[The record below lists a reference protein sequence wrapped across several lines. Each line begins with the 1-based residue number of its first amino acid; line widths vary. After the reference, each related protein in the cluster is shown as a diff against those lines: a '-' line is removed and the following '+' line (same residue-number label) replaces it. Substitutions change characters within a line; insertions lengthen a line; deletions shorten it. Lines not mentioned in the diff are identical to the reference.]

1 LRFSSRAWF
10 VPLAFGAIVDGR
22 MGKTYEHIDAAL
34 EEFIR
39 AQQMF
44 FVATAPLKA
53 SGHLNLSPKGLDSL
67 RVLDPHTLAYLDFV
81 GSGAETIAHLR
92 ENERIVVMF
101 CAFHG
106 APRIVRLHGRGEV
119 LEPQDQEFVR
129 LRTIFPLEP
138 PARAIIRIAVGRI
151 ADSCGYGVPLY
162 SFERNRSQLAEWVAR
177 KGEQGLIEYQ
187 EQKNRISVDGL
198 PALKWAEM
206 TERKINPAG

>member
-1 LRFSSRAWF
+1 
-10 VPLAFGAIVDGR
+10 

-39 AQQMF
+39 SQQMF
-44 FVATAPLKA
+44 FVATAPLNA
-53 SGHLNLSPKGLDSL
+53 GGHLNLSPKGLDTL
-67 RVLDPHTLAYLDFV
+67 RILDPHTLAYLDFV

-92 ENERIVVMF
+92 ENERIVVML

-106 APRIVRLHGRGEV
+106 SPRIVRLHGRGEV

-129 LRTIFPLEP
+129 LRAMFPAEP
-138 PARAIIRIAVGRI
+138 PGRAIILIAVGRI

-162 SFERNRSQLAEWVAR
+162 AFERNRSQLPEWVAR

-187 EQKNRISVDGL
+187 EQKNRTSVDGL
-198 PALKWAEM
+198 PALRWLK
-206 TERKINPAG
+206 